1 MSARRWTK
9 RIAVS
14 AAVVAG
20 AALVSGMSY
29 ELVMRERSTRDFPAP
44 GRLVDVGGGRRIQLD
59 CRGHGS
65 PTVVLESGLD
75 TYGSL
80 AWASVHDSIAATTR
94 VCAYSRAGIMWSDP
108 TSGSFDSRA
117 VANDLH
123 RALSR
128 AGETVPWVMV
138 GHSLGGP
145 YVTVFTK
152 LYGAE
157 VSGVVLVDPTH
168 PDQFRRYREIA
179 GKSIMP
185 SAGLIRFGAAVAW
198 TGLVRAQADAS
209 TPASWPREIGR
220 VNAAFLSASVYGLA
234 REVEGIPAT
243 LRAASELQS
252 FGDRPFVVLT
262 AGRGPSSSE
271 LTQMGLTAEQG
282 KRLRAV
288 SSALH
293 ANQAARAQRGRHT
306 VIPDASH
313 YIQFD
318 RPDAVIRAIRDVV
331 NSVRTT
337 MMEF

>member
-1 MSARRWTK
+1 MSAKRWIK
-9 RIAVS
+9 RIA
-14 AAVVAG
+14 AG
-20 AALVSGMSY
+20 VGFVFVAALLSGASY
-29 ELVMRERSTRDFPAP
+29 ERAMRERSIREFPVP

-80 AWASVHDSIAATTR
+80 AWASVHDSIASTTR

-108 TSGSFDSRA
+108 TSNPFDSRA
-117 VANDLH
+117 IANDLH
-123 RALSR
+123 TALTG
-128 AGETVPWVMV
+128 AGENAPWVMV

-145 YVTVFTK
+145 YVTVFTM

-168 PDQFRRYREIA
+168 PDQFPRYREIA

-185 SAGLIRFGAAVAW
+185 SAGLVRVGAAVAW
-198 TGLVRAQADAS
+198 TGLVRAQADAN
-209 TPASWPREIGR
+209 TPDSWPHEIGR
-220 VNAAFLSASVYGLA
+220 VNAAFLSASVHGLA
-234 REVEGIPAT
+234 REVEAIPAT
-243 LRAASELQS
+243 LRTASELQS

-262 AGRGPSSSE
+262 AGRGPSTSE
-271 LTQMGLTAEQG
+271 LSQMGLTAEQG
-282 KRLRAV
+282 MRLRAV
-288 SSALH
+288 STALH
-293 ANQAARAQRGRHT
+293 EDQAARAPYGRHT

-318 RPDAVIRAIRDVV
+318 RPDAVIGAIREVV
-331 NSVRTT
+331 NSVRGT